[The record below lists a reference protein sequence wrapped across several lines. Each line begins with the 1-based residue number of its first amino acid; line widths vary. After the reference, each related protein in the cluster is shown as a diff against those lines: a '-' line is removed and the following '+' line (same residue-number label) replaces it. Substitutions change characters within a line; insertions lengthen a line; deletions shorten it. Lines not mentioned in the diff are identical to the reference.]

1 VGPAEFFGG
10 QLLLGPAVLLAL
22 GGLAALLA
30 APRAVAPLRAGRAAG
45 VAALAAVLL
54 LAAGRGKA
62 YYAGPVYPLL
72 WAAGAVALGT
82 RRWSAAPDSARAQ
95 GWARA
100 RLAAA
105 AALVALYGA
114 AALPFGLPVV
124 PPEPMARYAARAGAG
139 TETNTG
145 GRLPLPQD
153 YADMLGWPEL
163 AAATADV
170 WQRLPAEARDGAAV
184 VAGNYGQAG
193 ALALYGP
200 RLGLPPVVSPA
211 GSFWFFGPGER
222 VGDPILAVGVPAAE
236 LAPLCAALRPLGVVR
251 HERTRWL
258 VAEERDVPLT
268 LCERPRR
275 TLHQLW
281 PSLAGRN

>member
-1 VGPAEFFGG
+1 V
-10 QLLLGPAVLLAL
+10 
-22 GGLAALLA
+22 
-30 APRAVAPLRAGRAAG
+30 
-45 VAALAAVLL
+45 
-54 LAAGRGKA
+54 
-62 YYAGPVYPLL
+62 
-72 WAAGAVALGT
+72 
-82 RRWSAAPDSARAQ
+82 
-95 GWARA
+95 
-100 RLAAA
+100 
-105 AALVALYGA
+105 
-114 AALPFGLPVV
+114 
-124 PPEPMARYAARAGAG
+124 G

-145 GRLPLPQD
+145 ERLALPQD

-163 AAATADV
+163 AAATAAA
-170 WQRLPAEARDGAAV
+170 WQLIPAEARVGAAV

-222 VGDPILAVGVPAAE
+222 VGDPILAVGVPAAD
-236 LAPLCAALRPLGVVR
+236 LAPLCAALRPMGVVR

-258 VAEERDVPLT
+258 VPEERDVPIT
-268 LCERPRR
+268 LCEGPRR